1 MFEELDDLVAAVK
14 ENTSMD
20 DSIIQTLEGIAAQ
33 LENLP
38 AEKEVMVQLAEQLR
52 AKSAAIAAAIQNVTP
67 PVEPP
72 VE

>member
-1 MFEELDDLVAAVK
+1 MFEELDDLVAAVN
-14 ENTSMD
+14 ENMSMD

-33 LENLP
+33 LESLP
-38 AEKEVMVQLAEQLR
+38 ADKEIMLQLAEQLR

-67 PVEPP
+67 PGEPP